1 MLRGTLDDFTL
12 SDIFRLLS
20 FTKKTGK
27 LEVKRNA
34 GEGNVFFR
42 DGDVY
47 FAQSSLK
54 KEPLGQKL
62 IRSGS
67 LTEAQLLKALDL
79 HASTGQ
85 RVGEILLEQGAIT
98 QEQLVGAVAEQIEDA
113 AFDLLR
119 WELGEFLFEAHER
132 FEVEIPISV
141 SVENLIM
148 EASRRLDE
156 LDVIQRKIPSAEVV
170 LSVAPAPP
178 DGARQIN
185 ISPEEWRLLVLVDGS
200 RTVGEVCEMA
210 GLDDFAGIRTLY
222 GMISSGLL
230 DIAELGPATSEEV
243 LLTPPSPV
251 DSSMQAAV
259 EVADEPAAAY
269 EDAVL
274 EEEPMVVRAPDE
286 PAAVEVTDERTVAF
300 EDAALEEEPMVVRA
314 PDEVVVN
321 EAYEQIAGLA
331 SDLLIAD
338 DVLEDVS
345 GVGVETTD
353 AAVEDLDEGPVERPE
368 EATTEVVSSEP
379 VVESYDELLADFQ
392 SEIEAGATAADTE
405 DVLAPEY
412 SVADGFASE
421 GSEFASEDEFAPL
434 KDEFVSQ
441 DSEFAT
447 NAEFASKDSEP
458 VADEYADTPLE
469 EILGPENP
477 VGAPDPDLSEVIAS
491 GVPDDWFRDP
501 QPVEDESAPQ
511 APPPPSSPDPF
522 LDDILNGEITPPAA
536 PGPAAPQT
544 PDAPGPRVDRA
555 AVVREL
561 AGLFSDEEAPR
572 RVRPTAE
579 EAEGEDTTP
588 TGAAKRRVEDD
599 DQINKGLIGRF
610 IDGVKGM

>member
-170 LSVAPAPP
+170 LGVAPAPP

-230 DIAELGPATSEEV
+230 DIAELGPATSAEV

-251 DSSMQAAV
+251 DTNIHAPVEALETPAEAV
-259 EVADEPAAAY
+259 ETPAEAIDTPAESYEFEPDFEADDEPT
-269 EDAVL
+269 
-274 EEEPMVVRAPDE
+274 VVRAPDE
-286 PAAVEVTDERTVAF
+286 IAVD
-300 EDAALEEEPMVVRA
+300 
-314 PDEVVVN
+314 

-331 SDLLIAD
+331 AHDAD
-338 DVLEDVS
+338 VID
-345 GVGVETTD
+345 D
-353 AAVEDLDEGPVERPE
+353 AQNTVAEAVD
-368 EATTEVVSSEP
+368 
-379 VVESYDELLADFQ
+379 
-392 SEIEAGATAADTE
+392 
-405 DVLAPEY
+405 
-412 SVADGFASE
+412 
-421 GSEFASEDEFAPL
+421 EDE
-434 KDEFVSQ
+434 V
-441 DSEFAT
+441 
-447 NAEFASKDSEP
+447 AESF
-458 VADEYADTPLE
+458 
-469 EILGPENP
+469 
-477 VGAPDPDLSEVIAS
+477 
-491 GVPDDWFRDP
+491 
-501 QPVEDESAPQ
+501 
-511 APPPPSSPDPF
+511 
-522 LDDILNGEITPPAA
+522 GE
-536 PGPAAPQT
+536 
-544 PDAPGPRVDRA
+544 
-555 AVVREL
+555 
-561 AGLFSDEEAPR
+561 
-572 RVRPTAE
+572 
-579 EAEGEDTTP
+579 
-588 TGAAKRRVEDD
+588 
-599 DQINKGLIGRF
+599 
-610 IDGVKGM
+610 

>member
-1 MLRGTLDDFTL
+1 MLKGTLDDFTL

-20 FTKKTGK
+20 YTKKTGK
-27 LEVKRNA
+27 LEVKRSA

-156 LDVIQRKIPSAEVV
+156 LEVIRRKIPSGEVV
-170 LSVAPAPP
+170 LRVASAPP
-178 DGARQIN
+178 EGARQIN

-230 DIAELGPATSEEV
+230 DIAELGPADSEQV

-251 DSSMQAAV
+251 DTSMQP
-259 EVADEPAAAY
+259 VADVAEELVVVQEVEP
-269 EDAVL
+269 DAEL
-274 EEEPMVVRAPDE
+274 EEEP
-286 PAAVEVTDERTVAF
+286 T
-300 EDAALEEEPMVVRA
+300 VVRA

-331 SDLLIAD
+331 ADLPDAEE
-338 DVLEDVS
+338 VLENEPSAV
-345 GVGVETTD
+345 VETTE
-353 AAVEDLDEGPVERPE
+353 V
-368 EATTEVVSSEP
+368 ATENIDVGVVQE
-379 VVESYDELLADFQ
+379 
-392 SEIEAGATAADTE
+392 
-405 DVLAPEY
+405 
-412 SVADGFASE
+412 
-421 GSEFASEDEFAPL
+421 
-434 KDEFVSQ
+434 
-441 DSEFAT
+441 T
-447 NAEFASKDSEP
+447 NTK
-458 VADEYADTPLE
+458 
-469 EILGPENP
+469 
-477 VGAPDPDLSEVIAS
+477 
-491 GVPDDWFRDP
+491 
-501 QPVEDESAPQ
+501 
-511 APPPPSSPDPF
+511 
-522 LDDILNGEITPPAA
+522 
-536 PGPAAPQT
+536 
-544 PDAPGPRVDRA
+544 
-555 AVVREL
+555 
-561 AGLFSDEEAPR
+561 
-572 RVRPTAE
+572 
-579 EAEGEDTTP
+579 
-588 TGAAKRRVEDD
+588 
-599 DQINKGLIGRF
+599 
-610 IDGVKGM
+610 

>member
-1 MLRGTLDDFTL
+1 MLKGTLDDFTL

-27 LEVKRNA
+27 LEVKRSA

-119 WELGEFLFEAHER
+119 WQLGEFHFETHER

-156 LDVIQRKIPSAEVV
+156 LDVIQRKIPSDRVI

-178 DGARQIN
+178 EGARQIN
-185 ISPEEWRLLVLVDGS
+185 ISPEEWRLLVLVDGT

-210 GLDDFAGIRTLY
+210 GLDDFSGIRTLY
-222 GMISSGLL
+222 GMISTGLL
-230 DIAELGPATSEEV
+230 DIAELGPTHSEEV

-251 DSSMQAAV
+251 DTSMQAAPEIV
-259 EVADEPAAAY
+259 EEPVSPAEAEPASEVDEEPAA
-269 EDAVL
+269 EL
-274 EEEPMVVRAPDE
+274 EDE
-286 PAAVEVTDERTVAF
+286 PT
-300 EDAALEEEPMVVRA
+300 VVRA
-314 PDEVVVN
+314 PDEVVVD

-331 SDLLIAD
+331 ADLPDMD
-338 DVLEDVS
+338 DILEEDSSVLPDSV
-345 GVGVETTD
+345 D
-353 AAVEDLDEGPVERPE
+353 AEIDALDESVIEYGAETAGE
-368 EATTEVVSSEP
+368 EVASEP
-379 VVESYDELLADFQ
+379 VVESYDELLSDFQ
-392 SEIEAGATAADTE
+392 NEIEAGSSE
-405 DVLAPEY
+405 DVSVPEY
-412 SVADGFASE
+412 SMEEVLDGGDESASDEAEGLETVDAVAGDDLES
-421 GSEFASEDEFAPL
+421 
-434 KDEFVSQ
+434 V
-441 DSEFAT
+441 
-447 NAEFASKDSEP
+447 
-458 VADEYADTPLE
+458 VDEYADTPIE
-469 EILGPENP
+469 EFLGPEEQANR
-477 VGAPDPDLSEVIAS
+477 PDPDLSEVIAS
-491 GVPDDWFRDP
+491 GVPDEWFRDP
-501 QPVEDESAPQ
+501 QPADGEVASEA
-511 APPPPSSPDPF
+511 PPPSSPDPF
-522 LDDILNGEITPPAA
+522 LDDILNGEVTPI
-536 PGPAAPQT
+536 GPDSAQQS

-572 RVRPTAE
+572 RARPTADG
-579 EAEGEDTTP
+579 ADDEDTTP

>member
-27 LEVKRNA
+27 LEVKRSA

-98 QEQLVGAVAEQIEDA
+98 QEQLVGAVAQQIEDA

-156 LDVIQRKIPSAEVV
+156 LDVIQRKIPSDRVI
-170 LSVAPAPP
+170 LTVASAPP
-178 DGARQIN
+178 EGARQIN
-185 ISPEEWRLLVLVDGS
+185 ISPEEWRLLVLVDGTRS
-200 RTVGEVCEMA
+200 VGEVCEMA
-210 GLDDFAGIRTLY
+210 GLDDFSGVRTLY
-222 GMISSGLL
+222 GMISTGLL
-230 DIAELGPATSEEV
+230 DIAELGPTDSEEV

-251 DSSMQAAV
+251 DTSIQAVPETVDGLAPEVDEELVSEVDEELVSEV
-259 EVADEPAAAY
+259 EDEPAA
-269 EDAVL
+269 EF
-274 EEEPMVVRAPDE
+274 EDE
-286 PAAVEVTDERTVAF
+286 PAAEF
-300 EDAALEEEPMVVRA
+300 EDEPAAEFEDEPTVVRA
-314 PDEVVVN
+314 PDEVVVD

-331 SDLLIAD
+331 ADVPDGD
-338 DVLEDVS
+338 DVLEGDSSVLES
-345 GVGVETTD
+345 VD
-353 AAVEDLDEGPVERPE
+353 AEIDALDESVIEYGPETASE
-368 EATTEVVSSEP
+368 EGASEP
-379 VVESYDELLADFQ
+379 GAESYDELLSDFQ
-392 SEIEAGATAADTE
+392 NEIEAGSTEEISVPEYAVEDVIDGGDETAAG
-405 DVLAPEY
+405 DVIAADALQ
-412 SVADGFASE
+412 SV
-421 GSEFASEDEFAPL
+421 
-434 KDEFVSQ
+434 V
-441 DSEFAT
+441 
-447 NAEFASKDSEP
+447 
-458 VADEYADTPLE
+458 DEYADTPIE
-469 EILGPENP
+469 EFLGPEEQTN
-477 VGAPDPDLSEVIAS
+477 APDPDVSEVIAS
-491 GVPDDWFRDP
+491 GVPDEWFRDP
-501 QPVEDESAPQ
+501 QPADDGVPPQ

-522 LDDILNGEITPPAA
+522 LDDILNGDLTTVASDS
-536 PGPAAPQT
+536 GH

-572 RVRPTAE
+572 RARQS
-579 EAEGEDTTP
+579 AEGDEDEETTP